1 MLVGELNVHKIP
13 LQTILI
19 IYTAATKE
27 SSNNHVMAIIISFI
41 SLLLSKQY
49 FCAILI
55 IKKNP
60 RDIVVD
66 FRLIELQL
74 WKFIIK
80 VPSCDESHQ
89 PPFSSLDI
97 FSVEL

>member
-1 MLVGELNVHKIP
+1 
-13 LQTILI
+13 
-19 IYTAATKE
+19 
-27 SSNNHVMAIIISFI
+27 MAIIISFI

-89 PPFSSLDI
+89 PPFSSLSI
-97 FSVEL
+97 FFPLNYEKRSNFLNIIRLLY